1 MFCHLVVL
9 VGLSVSVQ
17 VINWKDS
24 SLEMTYNVLM
34 GTLNSTHSLWIHYS
48 DEYDEALQ
56 FIIAHYSAPKRI
68 FGHSNSSSVAMVTT
82 SITTDNCC
90 DIGYLLLRDG
100 TRQNA
105 ERGGSAGRHAIGQI

>member
-68 FGHSNSSSVAMVTT
+68 YGPTPVALPWLPPA
-82 SITTDNCC
+82 SQLIT
-90 DIGYLLLRDG
+90 
-100 TRQNA
+100 A
-105 ERGGSAGRHAIGQI
+105 AI